1 MTTALFNMTDRFARW
16 REWEPNPILIKELRQ
31 AVRSHIL
38 SGVLMLLLVMLFI
51 GGVVTLAGQSVLQG
65 EVAGTARNMFDA
77 FLAVLAVGSLV
88 IIPLYTGIRVAIEQ
102 YQSDMILYT
111 PLPVTKLVQGK
122 FLGGAYL
129 AGLFYSVCMPF
140 MTFCLL
146 LRGLDWLTIQFVLL
160 ALFAATCVAIIAA
173 IAAAVSPFPVVP
185 KLILGTAFAG
195 GLMVVCWL
203 LLNFFFGVV
212 RVGAG
217 PLLTHGGFLL
227 RFLSIGGMAM
237 FGAMWSY
244 SLSISHIIKDSR
256 PDDQYDYKPKFE
268 QPNG

>member
-1 MTTALFNMTDRFARW
+1 MTTAFFNMTDRFARW

-65 EVAGTARNMFDA
+65 EAAGTARNMFDA
-77 FLAVLAVGSLV
+77 FLAVLAVGNLV
-88 IIPLYTGIRVAIEQ
+88 IIPLYTGVRVAIEQ

-173 IAAAVSPFPVVP
+173 IAVAVSPFPVVL
-185 KLILGTAFAG
+185 KLFLGTAFAG
-195 GLMVVCWL
+195 GLVLVCWL
-203 LLNFFFGVV
+203 LVGFLFGVV
-212 RVGAG
+212 RAG
-217 PLLTHGGFLL
+217 IGPMLSSNGFIP
-227 RFLSIGGMAM
+227 RFVSISGLAMIGGMY
-237 FGAMWSY
+237 SY
-244 SLSISHIIKDSR
+244 SVSITHIIRDKY
-256 PDDQYDYKPKFE
+256 PDDQYDYKPTFE